1 MHSVLSAIQIPP
13 VILFLLK
20 LKFFVKLRF
29 LQDGDYMISI
39 LARESDRITVAK
51 FQLKSDLSQQ
61 SDGISVGMI
70 CFLTLLA
77 VSGVAIFI
85 LYRRYK
91 HVQKHHQVTNP
102 KSSRVL
108 EMKCFVRSFLNYQDF
123 FFIVSYN
130 CGKPIASKHC

>member
-1 MHSVLSAIQIPP
+1 
-13 VILFLLK
+13 
-20 LKFFVKLRF
+20 
-29 LQDGDYMISI
+29 MISI

-51 FQLKSDLSQQ
+51 FQLKSDLTQQ

-91 HVQKHHQVTNP
+91 HVQNHHQVTTT
-102 KSSRVL
+102 KS
-108 EMKCFVRSFLNYQDF
+108 
-123 FFIVSYN
+123 
-130 CGKPIASKHC
+130 